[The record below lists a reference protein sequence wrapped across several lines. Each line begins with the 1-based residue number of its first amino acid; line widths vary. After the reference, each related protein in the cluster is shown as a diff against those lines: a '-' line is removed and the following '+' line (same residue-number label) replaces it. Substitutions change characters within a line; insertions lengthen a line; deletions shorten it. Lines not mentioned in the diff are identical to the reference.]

1 MPREIETLKKVEY
14 TNLQEFVEL
23 INYNFA
29 VLENSPFFKG
39 VPGKKGLKGDT
50 GIKGVRGIKFF
61 FVDYNRFN
69 TEYPAE
75 LNSAQAID
83 LEFINRKLALGNVNS
98 TDKQKFLNA
107 LGTSD
112 LVDGDV
118 IVLTNTKLLRYNSVE
133 FEDTNIAFDSNYG
146 NNRDISE
153 IIREYV
159 DNFINNNERIRN
171 LKNTFELYVT
181 HAKNYQDVSNTLI
194 TNSITSKSVFEPYI
208 EGNKKGI
215 KVNTH
220 KYIGFSKDVLDD
232 NEQKH
237 TIIFGS
243 VKKYIKILQN
253 TFAADVNK
261 TLISDYSP
269 GVSNEPSLVILQ
281 NDYNSGLMIGN
292 RDSNNF
298 KNFGRIFRNSDN
310 EFVFESNVGLNDSEK
325 GTLFLHNEYLKWNK
339 QAKFE
344 RSVEISHNLFVG
356 LDIDSKLIRTG
367 EYSNDRNSNKLELG
381 PRKNQPNSVTLNTAF
396 IEQYSHYINNVLV
409 TDNNGIV
416 LKTYGIENAGFEI
429 YQNNPLQPVSNNF
442 SSNQKI
448 LTSNYFGLLITKL
461 NSLISKIS
469 SDYWTK
475 DNFNTGVIP
484 NLRLSNQFSLGQN
497 IINNSGSQFVGGFFD
512 ILSNRIKLNVHRNK
526 VLVTNHEG
534 VIINDYE
541 IENTN
546 INPIELELFNK
557 INVSNQISS
566 ENKILTSKYY
576 SYITSKINKLIDK
589 IAGDYYTK
597 ADWSNRW
604 IRKDINYYG
613 NFIIPYG
620 QESVFRYD
628 GVIEINQRQ
637 VYVAKHISIASSI
650 SMNSLNTG
658 VMYVKG
664 DKYVMTLP
672 LLYDDISTSDNPE
685 LDSVSNPSGIATGHI
700 VNRII
705 QRMHNIA
712 SKLKYHVEN
721 SFYFK
726 EFWKLNLISDLL
738 KPQRMWVTHFF
749 KASAGNK
756 NLEVRDDKIIMNTG
770 RNVAGNLVVS
780 NDGTVSVD
788 ENAGIP
794 YGTIVAYWIYDG
806 IPRGWYL
813 CNGQIVRVRGQQYTT
828 PDLRGKFIMGAN
840 MNSPTEGGVSYRT
853 GGDNY
858 PKLDWNQLPP
868 HSHDFDISNWKH
880 AHNYVDTI
888 ITDNNPNK
896 VGGSIDGVYWVSIP
910 GAGRANGDADNRAFF
925 RNATTNYNELKPT
938 ITHDYYKNRNNE
950 EGGDVMYLSFDF
962 WTLHDNSQKINKKS
976 QQRAFDNRPAHVELC
991 YLMYLGV

>member
-50 GIKGVRGIKFF
+50 GIKGIRGIKFF
-61 FVDYNRFN
+61 FVNYNRFN
-69 TEYPAE
+69 TEYPSE

-98 TDKQKFLNA
+98 IDKQKFLNA
-107 LGTSD
+107 LGTTD
-112 LVDGDV
+112 LVNGDV
-118 IVLTNTKLLRYNSVE
+118 IVLSNTKLLSFNSVE

-194 TNSITSKSVFEPYI
+194 TNSITSKSVYEPYI

-261 TLISDYSP
+261 TLISNYSP
-269 GVSNEPSLVILQ
+269 GVNNEPSLVILQ

-339 QAKFE
+339 VAKFE

-367 EYSNDRNSNKLELG
+367 EYSDDRNSNKLELG
-381 PRKNQPNSVTLNTAF
+381 PKTNQSNSVTLNTAF
-396 IEQYSHYINNVLV
+396 IEQYSHYIDNVLV

-416 LKTYGIENAGFEI
+416 LKTYGIEKTGFEI
-429 YQNNPLQPVSNNF
+429 YQTNPLQPVSNNF
-442 SSNQKI
+442 SSDKKI
-448 LTSNYFGLLITKL
+448 ITANYFGLLITKL
-461 NSLISKIS
+461 NSLITKIS

-475 DNFNTGVIP
+475 ENFNTGVIP
-484 NLRLSNQFSLGQN
+484 KLKLSEQLQIGQTKFTT
-497 IINNSGSQFVGGFFD
+497 NNSEISGGHLT
-512 ILSNRIKLNVHRNK
+512 ISNSGVTLSTYKNK
-526 VLVTNHEG
+526 VLVTDNAG
-534 VIINDYE
+534 SIVNIYE
-541 IENTN
+541 IEKGQVDNA
-546 INPIELELFNK
+546 ELELFNK

-566 ENKILTSKYY
+566 ENKILSSKYY
-576 SYITSKINKLIDK
+576 SYLTTKINKLIDK
-589 IAGDYYTK
+589 IKDDYYTK
-597 ADWSNRW
+597 ADWNNQNV
-604 IRKDINYYG
+604 RKDVNYFG
-613 NFIIPYG
+613 NFIIHNGSIMKYN
-620 QESVFRYD
+620 
-628 GVIEINQRQ
+628 GVIEINQNTITVSKPLSVFSALYMNNLDSGIMFVNQ
-637 VYVAKHISIASSI
+637 NKSVSTINIIDANGINDGADVDSGVSVNQNHIASGNVI
-650 SMNSLNTG
+650 NKILQKLN
-658 VMYVKG
+658 
-664 DKYVMTLP
+664 
-672 LLYDDISTSDNPE
+672 N
-685 LDSVSNPSGIATGHI
+685 I
-700 VNRII
+700 VRRLNDTFQNIFLKTDWTENRIS
-705 QRMHNIA
+705 A
-712 SKLKYHVEN
+712 
-721 SFYFK
+721 
-726 EFWKLNLISDLL
+726 LL
-738 KPQRMWVTHFF
+738 KPQKMWITNYF
-749 KASAGNK
+749 KGGSNNKFIEVDGNS
-756 NLEVRDDKIIMNTG
+756 IIINTG
-770 RNVAGNLVVS
+770 EFKTGSLQVNQNGVVS
-780 NDGTVSVD
+780 VG
-788 ENAGIP
+788 NAGVP
-794 YGTIVAYWIYDG
+794 YGTIVAYWVYSG
-806 IPRGWYL
+806 IPEGWYL
-813 CNGQIVRVRGQQYTT
+813 CDGQVVNVRGQQYTT
-828 PDLRGKFIMGAN
+828 PNLKGKFIMGAN
-840 MNSPTEGGVSYRT
+840 MNIPTERGNNYTT
-853 GGDNY
+853 GGDNF
-858 PKLDWNQLPP
+858 PKLVWNQLPP
-868 HSHDFDISNWKH
+868 HTHDFYFSWPTLR
-880 AHNYVDTI
+880 YEDTI
-888 ITDNNPNK
+888 FNESAGYDVGFSYRQFTNKGSSRGGMDYDNVQFYVSKSVERGSDGNIYSTYWKDPN
-896 VGGSIDGVYWVSIP
+896 
-910 GAGRANGDADNRAFF
+910 
-925 RNATTNYNELKPT
+925 
-938 ITHDYYKNRNNE
+938 NNE
-950 EGGDVMYLSFDF
+950 AGGDVVYANGRSRIF
-962 WTLHDNSQKINKKS
+962 TIHDDSERIKKKS
-976 QQRAFDNRPAHVELC
+976 EQHEFDNRPAHVELC
-991 YLMYLGV
+991 YLIYLGV

>member
-69 TEYPAE
+69 TEYPSE

-159 DNFINNNERIRN
+159 DSFINNNDRIRN

-181 HAKNYQDVSNTLI
+181 HAKNYQDISNTLI
-194 TNSITSKSVFEPYI
+194 TNSITSKSVYEPYI
-208 EGNKKGI
+208 VGNKKGI

-243 VKKYIKILQN
+243 VKKYIKILQS

-281 NDYNSGLMIGN
+281 NDNNSGLMIGN

-298 KNFGRIFRNSDN
+298 KNFGRIFRNSND

-325 GTLFLHNEYLKWNK
+325 GTLFLHKQYLKWNK
-339 QAKFE
+339 LAKFE
-344 RSVEISHNLFVG
+344 KSVEISHNLFIG
-356 LDIDSKLIRTG
+356 LDINSKLIRTG
-367 EYSNDRNSNKLELG
+367 EYSNNKNVNKLELG
-381 PRKNQPNSVTLNTAF
+381 PKTNQPNSVTLNTAF
-396 IEQYSHYINNVLV
+396 IEQYSHYINNVMV

-461 NSLISKIS
+461 NSLISRIS

-484 NLRLSNQFSLGQN
+484 NLRLTNKFSLGQN
-497 IINNSGSQFVGGFFD
+497 IINNNGSQFVGGFFD

-541 IENTN
+541 IETTN
-546 INPIELELFNK
+546 INPVELELFNK

-566 ENKILTSKYY
+566 GNKILTARYY

-589 IAGDYYTK
+589 IFQDYYTK
-597 ADWSNRW
+597 ADWNNGGV
-604 IRKDINYYG
+604 RKDVSYFG
-613 NFIIPYG
+613 NFIINNG
-620 QESVFRYD
+620 SLFRYN
-628 GVIEINQRQ
+628 GVIEINQNG
-637 VYVAKHISIASSI
+637 VTVSKPSKFDTTVFMNYVPTGIMFVHPNKAVSTLRTIDSNLITEDAENISNTFVPENDVALGNTINKI
-650 SMNSLNTG
+650 LKKFNNVINKLN
-658 VMYVKG
+658 
-664 DKYVMTLP
+664 
-672 LLYDDISTSDNPE
+672 DI
-685 LDSVSNPSGIATGHI
+685 
-700 VNRII
+700 
-705 QRMHNIA
+705 
-712 SKLKYHVEN
+712 KN
-721 SFYFK
+721 SFYPK
-726 EFWKLNLISDLL
+726 NWWKSNLIIDLL
-738 KPQRMWVTHFF
+738 KPQKMWVTHFF
-749 KASAGNK
+749 KASSGTRNF
-756 NLEVRDDKIIMNTG
+756 EVRDDKIIMNTG
-770 RNVAGNLVVS
+770 RSVAGSLVVS

-794 YGTIVAYWIYDG
+794 YGTIVAYWIYNNV
-806 IPRGWYL
+806 PRGWYL
-813 CNGQIVRVRGQQYTT
+813 CDGRVVRVRGEQFTT
-828 PDLRGKFIMGAN
+828 PNLKGKFIMGAN
-840 MNSPTEGGVSYRT
+840 MSSPIEGGVSYRT

-858 PKLDWNQLPP
+858 PKLEWNQLPP
-868 HSHDFDISNWKH
+868 HSHDFDISNWQH
-880 AHNYVDTI
+880 THNYIDTI
-888 ITDNNPNK
+888 MIDDNPNR
-896 VGGSIDGVYWVSIP
+896 VGESIDGSYRFSIH
-910 GAGRANGDADNRAFF
+910 GKGKANGNPDYYAFF
-925 RNATTNYNELKPT
+925 RNTTTDYNKLKPT
-938 ITHDYYKNRNNE
+938 IIHNYYKNRNNE

>member
-50 GIKGVRGIKFF
+50 GIKGIRGIKFF
-61 FVDYNRFN
+61 FVNYNRFN
-69 TEYPAE
+69 TEYPSE

-107 LGTSD
+107 LGTTD
-112 LVDGDV
+112 LVNGDV
-118 IVLTNTKLLRYNSVE
+118 IVLSNTKLLSFNSVE

-181 HAKNYQDVSNTLI
+181 NAKNYQDVSNTLI
-194 TNSITSKSVFEPYI
+194 TNSITSKSVYEPYI

-269 GVSNEPSLVILQ
+269 GVNNEPSLVILQ

-339 QAKFE
+339 VAKFE

-381 PRKNQPNSVTLNTAF
+381 PKTNQSNSVTLNTAF
-396 IEQYSHYINNVLV
+396 IEQYTHYIDNVLV

-416 LKTYGIENAGFEI
+416 LKTYGIEKTGFEI
-429 YQNNPLQPVSNNF
+429 YQTNPLQPVSNNF
-442 SSNQKI
+442 SSDKKI
-448 LTSNYFGLLITKL
+448 ITANYFGLLITKL
-461 NSLISKIS
+461 NSLITKIS

-475 DNFNTGVIP
+475 ENFNTGVIP
-484 NLRLSNQFSLGQN
+484 KLKLSEQLQIGQTKFTT
-497 IINNSGSQFVGGFFD
+497 NNSEISGGHLT
-512 ILSNRIKLNVHRNK
+512 ISNSGVTLSTFKNK
-526 VLVTNHEG
+526 VLVTDNAG
-534 VIINDYE
+534 TIVNIYE
-541 IENTN
+541 IEKGQVDNA
-546 INPIELELFNK
+546 ELELFNK

-566 ENKILTSKYY
+566 ENKILSSKYY
-576 SYITSKINKLIDK
+576 SYLTTKINKLIDK
-589 IAGDYYTK
+589 IKDDYYTK
-597 ADWSNRW
+597 ADWNNQNV
-604 IRKDINYYG
+604 RKDVNYFG
-613 NFIIPYG
+613 NFIIHNGSIMKYN
-620 QESVFRYD
+620 
-628 GVIEINQRQ
+628 GVIEINQNTITVSKPLSVFSALYMNNLDSGIMFVNQ
-637 VYVAKHISIASSI
+637 NKSVSTINIIDANGINDGADVDSGVSVNQNHIASGNVI
-650 SMNSLNTG
+650 NKILQKLN
-658 VMYVKG
+658 
-664 DKYVMTLP
+664 
-672 LLYDDISTSDNPE
+672 N
-685 LDSVSNPSGIATGHI
+685 I
-700 VNRII
+700 VRRLNDTFQNIFLKTDWTENRIS
-705 QRMHNIA
+705 A
-712 SKLKYHVEN
+712 
-721 SFYFK
+721 
-726 EFWKLNLISDLL
+726 LL
-738 KPQRMWVTHFF
+738 KPQKMWITNYF
-749 KASAGNK
+749 KGGSNNKFIEVDGNS
-756 NLEVRDDKIIMNTG
+756 IIINTG
-770 RNVAGNLVVS
+770 EFKTGSLQVNQNGVVS
-780 NDGTVSVD
+780 VG
-788 ENAGIP
+788 NAGVP
-794 YGTIVAYWIYDG
+794 YGTIVAFWVYSG
-806 IPRGWYL
+806 IPEGWYL
-813 CNGQIVRVRGQQYTT
+813 CDGQVVNVRGQQYTT
-828 PDLRGKFIMGAN
+828 PNLKGKFIMGAN
-840 MNSPTEGGVSYRT
+840 MNIPTERGNNYTT
-853 GGDNY
+853 GGDNF
-858 PKLDWNQLPP
+858 PKLVWNQLPP
-868 HSHDFDISNWKH
+868 HTHDFYFSWPTLR
-880 AHNYVDTI
+880 YEDTI
-888 ITDNNPNK
+888 FNESAGYDVGFSYRQFTNKGSRGGMDYDNVQFYVSKSVERGSDGNIYSTYWKDPN
-896 VGGSIDGVYWVSIP
+896 
-910 GAGRANGDADNRAFF
+910 
-925 RNATTNYNELKPT
+925 
-938 ITHDYYKNRNNE
+938 NNE
-950 EGGDVMYLSFDF
+950 AGGDVVYANGRSRIF
-962 WTLHDNSQKINKKS
+962 TIHDDSERIKKKS
-976 QQRAFDNRPAHVELC
+976 EQHEFDNRPAHVELC
-991 YLMYLGV
+991 YLIYLGV

>member
-50 GIKGVRGIKFF
+50 GIKGIRGIKFF
-61 FVDYNRFN
+61 FVNYNRFN
-69 TEYPAE
+69 TEYPSE

-107 LGTSD
+107 LGTTD
-112 LVDGDV
+112 LVNGDV
-118 IVLTNTKLLRYNSVE
+118 IVLSNTKLLSFNSVE

-194 TNSITSKSVFEPYI
+194 TNSITSKSVYEPYI

-269 GVSNEPSLVILQ
+269 GVNNEPSLVILQ

-339 QAKFE
+339 VAKFE

-381 PRKNQPNSVTLNTAF
+381 PKTNQSNSVTLNTAF
-396 IEQYSHYINNVLV
+396 IEQYSHYIDNVLV

-416 LKTYGIENAGFEI
+416 LKTYGIEKTGFEI
-429 YQNNPLQPVSNNF
+429 YQTNPLQPVSNNF
-442 SSNQKI
+442 SSDKKI
-448 LTSNYFGLLITKL
+448 ITANYFGLLVTKL
-461 NSLISKIS
+461 NSLITNIS
-469 SDYWTK
+469 SNYWTK
-475 DNFNTGVIP
+475 ENFNTGVIP
-484 NLRLSNQFSLGQN
+484 KLKLSEQLQIGQTKFTTSDSEIAGRVLN
-497 IINNSGSQFVGGFFD
+497 ISTSNVT
-512 ILSNRIKLNVHRNK
+512 LSTYKNK
-526 VLVTNHEG
+526 VLVTDNAG
-534 VIINDYE
+534 TIVNIYE
-541 IENTN
+541 IEKGQVDN
-546 INPIELELFNK
+546 IELELFNK

-566 ENKILTSKYY
+566 ENKILSSKYY
-576 SYITSKINKLIDK
+576 SYLTTKINKLIDK
-589 IAGDYYTK
+589 IKDDYYTK
-597 ADWSNRW
+597 ADWNNQNV
-604 IRKDINYYG
+604 RKDVNYFG
-613 NFIIPYG
+613 NFIIHNGSIMKYN
-620 QESVFRYD
+620 
-628 GVIEINQRQ
+628 GVIEINQNTITVSKPLSVFSALYMNNLDSGIMFVNQ
-637 VYVAKHISIASSI
+637 NKSVSTINIIDANGINDGADVGSGVSVNQNHIASGNVI
-650 SMNSLNTG
+650 NKILQKLN
-658 VMYVKG
+658 
-664 DKYVMTLP
+664 
-672 LLYDDISTSDNPE
+672 N
-685 LDSVSNPSGIATGHI
+685 I
-700 VNRII
+700 VRRLNDTFQNIFLKTDWTENRIS
-705 QRMHNIA
+705 A
-712 SKLKYHVEN
+712 
-721 SFYFK
+721 
-726 EFWKLNLISDLL
+726 LL
-738 KPQRMWVTHFF
+738 KPQKMWITNYF
-749 KASAGNK
+749 KGGSNNKFIEVDGNS
-756 NLEVRDDKIIMNTG
+756 IIINTG
-770 RNVAGNLVVS
+770 EFKTGSLQVNQNGVVS
-780 NDGTVSVD
+780 VG
-788 ENAGIP
+788 NAGVP
-794 YGTIVAYWIYDG
+794 YGTIVAYWVYGG
-806 IPRGWYL
+806 IPEGWYL
-813 CNGQIVRVRGQQYTT
+813 CDGQVVNVRGQQYTT
-828 PDLRGKFIMGAN
+828 PNLKGKFIMGAN
-840 MNSPTEGGVSYRT
+840 MNIPTERGNNYTT
-853 GGDNY
+853 GGDNF
-858 PKLDWNQLPP
+858 PKLVWNQLPP
-868 HSHDFDISNWKH
+868 HTHDFYFSWPTLR
-880 AHNYVDTI
+880 YEDTI
-888 ITDNNPNK
+888 FNESAGYDVGFSYRQFTNKGSRGGMDYDNVQFYVSKSVERGGDGNIYSKYWENPN
-896 VGGSIDGVYWVSIP
+896 
-910 GAGRANGDADNRAFF
+910 
-925 RNATTNYNELKPT
+925 
-938 ITHDYYKNRNNE
+938 NNE
-950 EGGDVMYLSFDF
+950 AGGDVVYANGRRRLF
-962 WTLHDNSQKINKKS
+962 TIHDDSERINKKS
-976 QQRAFDNRPAHVELC
+976 EQHEFDNRPAHVELC
-991 YLMYLGV
+991 YLIYLGV